1 MARVLCQNC
10 KTAVEVAE
18 RVGFNETCPS
28 CGAWLHSCVH
38 CRFWSGGQCLEP
50 SAEKMSDPE
59 GKNFCEWYCGI
70 GADSADG
77 KEKTGGKDAAEEMWR
92 KLTGKKE

>member
-1 MARVLCQNC
+1 LPRVLCQNC
-10 KTAVEVAE
+10 KTIVEVAE

-59 GKNFCEWYCGI
+59 GKNFCDWYQE
-70 GADSADG
+70 AEASDPDV
-77 KEKTGGKDAAEEMWR
+77 KEKSGGKDAAEEMWK